1 MSEQITPKEKEK
13 ENSKEKIHIPVLT
26 TNMISLLMTVSDLYE
41 RKPLDDQREQSDLEI
56 TF

>member
-1 MSEQITPKEKEK
+1 MSEQITPKEK